1 MKNSASQK
9 IKIGIFTLVGLFLLV
24 ASVFLIG
31 KRKTLFGNSFTINGT
46 FKNVGGLQVGNN
58 VRFVGINVGTIQNI
72 SIISDTLALVTMR
85 LDEKVRSHVKTNAVA
100 SISSDGL
107 MGDKL
112 ITISAGTDN
121 APLLKD
127 GGMIATVNP
136 MELDKTMAKIAQI
149 ADNAEVI
156 TNALAGIATQVRSGR
171 GSIGTLLYNDTLANS
186 LKGTVKSAHEAVES
200 VKKGTEGF
208 SENMTALKH
217 NFLLRGYFKKKKKAE
232 EKKEKEKMEKSQ
244 EKSQEKSSDDNK
256 DKKSK

>member
-46 FKNVGGLQVGNN
+46 FKNVGGLQIGNN
-58 VRFVGINVGTIQNI
+58 VRFVGINVGTVQNI
-72 SIISDTLALVTMR
+72 KIISDTLALVTMR
-85 LDEKVRSHVKTNAVA
+85 LDDKVRSHIKTNAVA

-112 ITISAGTDN
+112 VTITAGADN
-121 APLLKD
+121 APLIKED
-127 GGMIATVNP
+127 GMIATVNP
-136 MELDKTMAKIAQI
+136 MELDKTVAKIAQI

-156 TNALAGIATQVRSGR
+156 TSALAGIATQVKSGK
-171 GSIGTLLYNDTLANS
+171 GSIGTLLYNDTLANN

-232 EKKEKEKMEKSQ
+232 EKKQKEMEKAQ
-244 EKSQEKSSDDNK
+244 EKSGDDDK